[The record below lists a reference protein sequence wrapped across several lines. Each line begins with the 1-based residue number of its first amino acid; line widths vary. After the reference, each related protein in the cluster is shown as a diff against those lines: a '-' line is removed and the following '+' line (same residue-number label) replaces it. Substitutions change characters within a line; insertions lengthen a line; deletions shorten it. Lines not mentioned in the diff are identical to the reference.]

1 VFLILIVPLCG
12 CAFIPD
18 VSRKISR
25 HLPIYLLKGKSMGP
39 YICTRRCKH
48 IFSTLCAAFLFFAV
62 AASDA
67 AGQAGKTNSTSG
79 QAVLHIQ
86 ATVVPSVML
95 PTPKQEKEQTSFIT
109 YNMNTTQPKMTM
121 IEEVRPLPRAF
132 RIIGWGGNDGH
143 ALLKTLTVVAQ

>member
-1 VFLILIVPLCG
+1 
-12 CAFIPD
+12 
-18 VSRKISR
+18 
-25 HLPIYLLKGKSMGP
+25 MGP

-48 IFSTLCAAFLFFAV
+48 IFSTLCATFLFFVVAV
-62 AASDA
+62 SDA
-67 AGQAGKTNSTSG
+67 AGQAGKTNSTSS

-95 PTPKQEKEQTSFIT
+95 PAPKHEKEQPGFIT
-109 YNMNTTQPKMTM
+109 YNVNTSQPKMTM

-132 RIIGWGGNDGH
+132 RSIGWGGNDSH